1 MGEADAATGGPTVEE
16 IFDKPVFNVKN
27 MPGITD
33 PLGFFD
39 PAGFTEGASE
49 GKIRFYREVELKH
62 GRVGMLAA
70 VGFLVGEQFHPLFN
84 VDAPSY
90 LAFQQTPLQ
99 TFWPAVVAV
108 IAIAEVFAVIAI
120 A

>member
-1 MGEADAATGGPTVEE
+1 MPQDADGHGHVRAATQPALTTLTELNPNPNPSPNPNPNPNPTQT
-16 IFDKPVFNVKN
+16 
-27 MPGITD
+27 ITI
-33 PLGFFD
+33 
-39 PAGFTEGASE
+39 T
-49 GKIRFYREVELKH
+49 KVRFYREVELKH

-99 TFWPAVVAV
+99 AHPAP
-108 IAIAEVFAVIAI
+108 
-120 A
+120 

>member
-1 MGEADAATGGPTVEE
+1 MLSLASSSLAFSAPSTLARGSVAAGSRAR
-16 IFDKPVFNVKN
+16 PVFNVKEL
-27 MPGITD
+27 PGITD

-49 GKIRFYREVELKH
+49 GKVRFYREVELKH

-99 TFWPAVVAV
+99 TFWPD
-108 IAIAEVFAVIAI
+108 
-120 A
+120 